1 MRSKTKQ
8 NRQTLSLCSRLPT
21 PDSLLPTPD
30 SLLPTP
36 DSLLPTPYS
45 LLPTPYSLAVKTSL
59 ATKQS
64 FHKFITR
71 ERPQI
76 FNPFSC
82 TNKPNR

>member
-21 PDSLLPTPD
+21 PDSRLPTPD
-30 SLLPTP
+30 SR
-36 DSLLPTPYS
+36 
-45 LLPTPYSLAVKTSL
+45 LPTPYSLAVKTSL

-71 ERPQI
+71 ERP
-76 FNPFSC
+76 
-82 TNKPNR
+82 